1 MYPNETLKEIFE
13 FSKMKYRILLW
24 SVLYESHKSILA
36 DNYSSQAIFPWM
48 HYVGDFQEWSI
59 KDQSNKRL

>member
-1 MYPNETLKEIFE
+1 
-13 FSKMKYRILLW
+13 
-24 SVLYESHKSILA
+24 LA

>member
-1 MYPNETLKEIFE
+1 MYPNETLKGIFE

-36 DNYSSQAIFPWM
+36 DNYSSQAIFPGCIM
-48 HYVGDFQEWSI
+48 LEIFKNEV
-59 KDQSNKRL
+59 